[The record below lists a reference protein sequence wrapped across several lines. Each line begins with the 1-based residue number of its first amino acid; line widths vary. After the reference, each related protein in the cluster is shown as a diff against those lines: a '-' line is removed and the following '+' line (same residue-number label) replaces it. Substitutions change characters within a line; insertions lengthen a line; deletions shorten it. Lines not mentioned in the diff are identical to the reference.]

1 MHFNLSYLLMNTN
14 SLSYLQVN
22 KNSPLA
28 FVSCFKVDEV
38 LFKAH
43 LLGQQII
50 AHHTIFFLRT
60 VNLRKAEGKELKL
73 ER

>member
-1 MHFNLSYLLMNTN
+1 MNTN

-43 LLGQQII
+43 LLGQQSI
-50 AHHTIFFLRT
+50 AQHTIFFSE
-60 VNLRKAEGKELKL
+60 KCEPEEG
-73 ER
+73 